1 MPALAPAGYTW
12 LGDGAEP
19 DRVVTFSDGDGSPII
34 ATFWERGDATEAGL
48 FPLGSGDD
56 RLQRLPIIGHW
67 KQQDRSLSSTGVLPD
82 GLLRYDVPELPADY
96 VADILMTGSYPISN
110 HNQRIMLTQVAI
122 MFKLKAYQL
131 ISSQDQLL
139 GSRFIEEHDGASPQQ
154 VLEDLGSWDH
164 DVVPYIQDIPGRIKG
179 LLLENTAE
187 GNAWKDLERY

>member
-1 MPALAPAGYTW
+1 
-12 LGDGAEP
+12 
-19 DRVVTFSDGDGSPII
+19 
-34 ATFWERGDATEAGL
+34 
-48 FPLGSGDD
+48 
-56 RLQRLPIIGHW
+56 
-67 KQQDRSLSSTGVLPD
+67 
-82 GLLRYDVPELPADY
+82 
-96 VADILMTGSYPISN
+96 
-110 HNQRIMLTQVAI
+110 